1 MNFLE
6 AIILGIVQG
15 LTEFLPVS
23 SSAHVQI
30 ASELMQVPGLSDKNS
45 ATTAF
50 IATIQLGTEAAVLI
64 YFAKDIA
71 RLVKAWFRGV
81 FNSKHRGNADYR
93 MAWLVIIASIPVGLA
108 GYLLREFIQET
119 VRTLWVVAFTMLLFA
134 GILYLADRYGR
145 KQKEVADM
153 TFNTALGFG
162 LGQALAVIP
171 GVSRSGASI
180 SFGLFAGF
188 NRATAARFSFLIG
201 IPAVLASGL
210 IEFKDSY
217 QQLDAAAL
225 SGTIVATI
233 TSFVVGYAV
242 ISGLLK
248 YLNKGSF
255 MPFVIWRLVVG
266 IALLVMLS
274 NGWITA

>member
-30 ASELMQVPGLSDKNS
+30 ASELMQIPGLSDKNS

-81 FNSKHRGNADYR
+81 FNSKARDNSDYK
-93 MAWLVIIASIPVGLA
+93 MAWLVLIASIPVGLV
-108 GYLLREFIQET
+108 GYLLRDFIQDT
-119 VRTLWVVAFTMLLFA
+119 VRTLWVVAFTMILFA
-134 GILYLADRYGR
+134 GILYLADKYGR
-145 KQKEVADM
+145 RQKEVADM
-153 TFNTALGFG
+153 TFNSALGFG

-188 NRATAARFSFLIG
+188 TRAAAARFSFLIG

-210 IEFKDSY
+210 IEFRDSY
-217 QQLDAAAL
+217 QQLDGTAL
-225 SGTIVATI
+225 TGTVIATI
-233 TSFVVGYAV
+233 TSFVVGYLV
-242 ISGLLK
+242 IAGLLK

-266 IALLVMLS
+266 LALLVMLS
-274 NGWITA
+274 NGWISA

>member
-30 ASELMQVPGLSDKNS
+30 ASELMQIPGLSDKNS

-81 FNSKHRGNADYR
+81 FNAKLRDNADYR
-93 MAWLVIIASIPVGLA
+93 MAWLVIIASIPVGLV
-108 GYLLREFIQET
+108 GYLLRDFIQDT
-119 VRTLWVVAFTMLLFA
+119 VRTLWVVAFTMILFA
-134 GILYLADRYGR
+134 AILFLADRYGR
-145 KQKEVADM
+145 RQKEVADV
-153 TFNTALGFG
+153 TFNSAVGFG
-162 LGQALAVIP
+162 LSQALAVIP

-188 NRATAARFSFLIG
+188 TRAAAARFSFLIG

-217 QQLDAAAL
+217 QMLDANAL

-233 TSFVVGYAV
+233 TSFVVGYLV
-242 ISGLLK
+242 IAGLLK

-255 MPFVIWRLVVG
+255 MPFVVWRLVVG
-266 IALLVMLS
+266 FGLLVLLS
-274 NGWITA
+274 NGWISA

>member
-30 ASELMQVPGLSDKNS
+30 ASELMQVPGLSDENS

-119 VRTLWVVAFTMLLFA
+119 VRTLWVVAFTMILFA

-188 NRATAARFSFLIG
+188 NRAAAARFSFLIG

-242 ISGLLK
+242 IAGLLK

-266 IALLVMLS
+266 IGLLVMLS

>member
-108 GYLLREFIQET
+108 GYLFREFIQET
-119 VRTLWVVAFTMLLFA
+119 VRTLWVVAFTMILFA

-188 NRATAARFSFLIG
+188 NRAAAARFSFLIG

-210 IEFKDSY
+210 IELKDSY

-242 ISGLLK
+242 IAGLLK
-248 YLNKGSF
+248 FLNKGSF
-255 MPFVIWRLVVG
+255 MPFVVWRLVVG

>member
-30 ASELMQVPGLSDKNS
+30 ASEIMQVPGLSDKNS

-71 RLVKAWFRGV
+71 RLVKAWFKGL
-81 FNSKHRGNADYR
+81 FSSKHRSNADYK
-93 MAWLVIIASIPVGLA
+93 MAWLVIIASIPVGLV

-119 VRTLWVVAFTMLLFA
+119 VRTLWVVAFTMILFA
-134 GILYLADRYGR
+134 AILYLADRYGR
-145 KQKEVADM
+145 KQKEVSEM
-153 TFNTALGFG
+153 TFNSAVGFG

-188 NRATAARFSFLIG
+188 NRAAAARFSFLIG

-225 SGTIVATI
+225 SGTVVATI
-233 TSFVVGYAV
+233 TSFVVGYLV
-242 ISGLLK
+242 IAGLLK

-255 MPFVIWRLVVG
+255 LPFVIWRLVVG
-266 IALLVMLS
+266 VALLIMLS
-274 NGWITA
+274 NGWISA

>member
-30 ASELMQVPGLSDKNS
+30 ASELMRVPGLSDENS

-64 YFAKDIA
+64 YFAKDIL
-71 RLVKAWFRGV
+71 RLLKAWFKGL
-81 FNSKHRGNADYR
+81 FNSSARDNADYK
-93 MAWLVIIASIPVGLA
+93 MAWLVIFASIPVGVI
-108 GYLLREFIQET
+108 GYVLREFIQET
-119 VRTLWVVAFTMLLFA
+119 VRTLWVVAFTMIIFAIILF
-134 GILYLADRYGR
+134 LADHYGKR
-145 KQKEVADM
+145 QKELKDM
-153 TFNTALGFG
+153 TFNTAIGFG

-188 NRATAARFSFLIG
+188 NRAAAARFSFLIG

-210 IEFKDSY
+210 IEFSGSY
-217 QQLDAAAL
+217 QHLDEAAL

-242 ISGLLK
+242 IAGLLK

-255 MPFVIWRLVVG
+255 MPFVIWRLIVG
-266 IALLVMLS
+266 VALLIMLS
-274 NGWITA
+274 NGWISA

>member
-81 FNSKHRGNADYR
+81 FNAKLRGNADYR

-119 VRTLWVVAFTMLLFA
+119 VRTLWVVAFTMILFA

-145 KQKEVADM
+145 KQKEVSDM

-188 NRATAARFSFLIG
+188 NRAAAARFSFLIG

-242 ISGLLK
+242 IAGLLK

>member
-1 MNFLE
+1 MSFLE

-30 ASELMQVPGLSDKNS
+30 FSELMQVPGLSDKNS

-64 YFAKDIA
+64 YFAKDIS
-71 RLVKAWFRGV
+71 RLLKAWFQGL
-81 FNSKHRGNADYR
+81 FNSNKRNNVDYR
-93 MAWLVIIASIPVGLA
+93 MAWLVIIASIPVGLI

-119 VRTLWVVAFTMLLFA
+119 VRTLWVVAFTMIIFAIILF
-134 GILYLADRYGR
+134 LADYYGK
-145 KQKEVADM
+145 KQKGVEEM

-188 NRATAARFSFLIG
+188 NRAAAARFSFLIG

-217 QQLDAAAL
+217 QYLDAQAL
-225 SGTIVATI
+225 SGTLVATI
-233 TSFVVGYAV
+233 TSFIVGYAV
-242 ISGLLK
+242 IAGLLK

-255 MPFVIWRLVVG
+255 MPFVIWRLIVG
-266 IALLVMLS
+266 VALIVMLS
-274 NGWITA
+274 NGWISA

>member
-1 MNFLE
+1 MTVFQ
-6 AIILGIVQG
+6 AIILGIIQG
-15 LTEFLPVS
+15 FTEFLPVS

-30 ASELMQVPGLSDKNS
+30 ATELFGIKGLSDKNS

-64 YFAKDIA
+64 YFAKDIL
-71 RLVKAWFRGV
+71 RLIKAFFKGLFQPANRSQDFKLAV
-81 FNSKHRGNADYR
+81 FV
-93 MAWLVIIASIPVGLA
+93 LIASIPVGLA
-108 GYLLREFIQET
+108 GLLFRNFFQET
-119 VRTLWVVAFTMLLFA
+119 VRTLWVVAFTMIIFA
-134 GILYLADRYGR
+134 VVLYIADRYSLKG
-145 KQKEVADM
+145 KSIKEMDLRSSLI
-153 TFNTALGFG
+153 FGFG
-162 LGQALAVIP
+162 QMLALFP

-217 QQLDAAAL
+217 ANLDTSQLT
-225 SGTIVATI
+225 GTLLATA
-233 TSFVVGYAV
+233 TSFVVGYLV
-242 ISGLLK
+242 IAGLLK

-255 MPFVIWRLVVG
+255 LPFVIWRLIVG
-266 IALLVMLS
+266 VALIYLLS
-274 NGWITA
+274 AGLISA

>member
-81 FNSKHRGNADYR
+81 FNAKLRGNADYR

-119 VRTLWVVAFTMLLFA
+119 VRTLWVVAFTMILFA

-145 KQKEVADM
+145 KQKQVSDM

-188 NRATAARFSFLIG
+188 NRVAAARFSFLIG

-217 QQLDAAAL
+217 QQLDSAAL

-242 ISGLLK
+242 IAGLLK

-266 IALLVMLS
+266 IVLLVMLS

>member
-30 ASELMQVPGLSDKNS
+30 ASELMQIPGLSDKNS

-50 IATIQLGTEAAVLI
+50 IATIQLGTEAAVLM

-71 RLVKAWFRGV
+71 RLVKAWFRGL
-81 FNSKHRGNADYR
+81 FNSKLRGNSDYK

-119 VRTLWVVAFTMLLFA
+119 VRTLWVVAFTMILFA
-134 GILYLADRYGR
+134 AILYLADRYGR
-145 KQKEVADM
+145 KQKQVSEM

-188 NRATAARFSFLIG
+188 NRAAAARFSFLIG

-242 ISGLLK
+242 IAGLLK

-255 MPFVIWRLVVG
+255 LPFVIWRLVVG
-266 IALLVMLS
+266 IALLIMLS

>member
-81 FNSKHRGNADYR
+81 FNARLRGNADYR

-119 VRTLWVVAFTMLLFA
+119 VRTLWVVAFTMILFA

-145 KQKEVADM
+145 KQKEVSDM

-188 NRATAARFSFLIG
+188 NRAAAARFSFLIG

-217 QQLDAAAL
+217 QQLDTTAL

-242 ISGLLK
+242 IAGLLK

-255 MPFVIWRLVVG
+255 MPFVVWRLVVG

>member
-30 ASELMQVPGLSDKNS
+30 ASELMQIPGLSDKNS

-50 IATIQLGTEAAVLI
+50 IATIQLGTEAAVLM

-71 RLVKAWFRGV
+71 RLVKAWFRGL
-81 FNSKHRGNADYR
+81 FNSKLRGNSDYK

-119 VRTLWVVAFTMLLFA
+119 VRTLWVVAFTMILFA
-134 GILYLADRYGR
+134 AILYLADRYGR
-145 KQKEVADM
+145 KQKQVSEM
-153 TFNTALGFG
+153 TYSTALGFG

-188 NRATAARFSFLIG
+188 NRAAAARFSFLIG

-242 ISGLLK
+242 IAGLLK

-255 MPFVIWRLVVG
+255 LPFVIWRLVVG
-266 IALLVMLS
+266 IALLIMLS

>member
-30 ASELMQVPGLSDKNS
+30 ASELMQIPGLSDKNS

-71 RLVKAWFRGV
+71 RLLKAWFRGV
-81 FNSKHRGNADYR
+81 LNAKLRDNADYR
-93 MAWLVIIASIPVGLA
+93 MAWLVIIASIPVGLV
-108 GYLLREFIQET
+108 GYLLRDFIQDT
-119 VRTLWVVAFTMLLFA
+119 VRTLWVVAFTMILFA
-134 GILYLADRYGR
+134 AILFLADRYGR
-145 KQKEVADM
+145 RQKEVADV
-153 TFNTALGFG
+153 TFNSAVGFG
-162 LGQALAVIP
+162 LSQALAVIP

-188 NRATAARFSFLIG
+188 TRAAAARFSFLIG

-217 QQLDAAAL
+217 QMLDANAL

-233 TSFVVGYAV
+233 TSFVVGYLV
-242 ISGLLK
+242 IAGLLK

-255 MPFVIWRLVVG
+255 MPFVVWRLVVG
-266 IALLVMLS
+266 FGLLVMLS
-274 NGWITA
+274 NGWISA

>member
-30 ASELMQVPGLSDKNS
+30 ASELMQIPGLSDKNS

-81 FNSKHRGNADYR
+81 FNAKLRDNADYR
-93 MAWLVIIASIPVGLA
+93 MAWLVIIASIPVGLV
-108 GYLLREFIQET
+108 GYLLRDFIQDT
-119 VRTLWVVAFTMLLFA
+119 VRTLWVVAFTMILFA
-134 GILYLADRYGR
+134 AILFLADAYGR
-145 KQKEVADM
+145 RQKEVADV
-153 TFNTALGFG
+153 TFNSAVGFG
-162 LGQALAVIP
+162 LSQALAVIP

-188 NRATAARFSFLIG
+188 TRAAAARFSFLIG

-217 QQLDAAAL
+217 QMLDANAL

-233 TSFVVGYAV
+233 TSFVVGYLV
-242 ISGLLK
+242 IAGLLK

-255 MPFVIWRLVVG
+255 MPFVVWRLLVG
-266 IALLVMLS
+266 FGLLVMLS
-274 NGWITA
+274 NGWISA

>member
-1 MNFLE
+1 MNFLQ

-64 YFAKDIA
+64 YFAKDIG
-71 RLVKAWFRGV
+71 RLVSAWFKGFFSSSARA
-81 FNSKHRGNADYR
+81 NADYK
-93 MAWLVIIASIPVGLA
+93 MAWFVIIASIPVGIA
-108 GYLLREFIQET
+108 GLLLRHFIEDT
-119 VRTLWVVAFTMLLFA
+119 VRTLWVIAVTLILFGLILL
-134 GILYLADRYGR
+134 LADRLGS
-145 KQKEVADM
+145 KQKVIKEL
-153 TFNTALGFG
+153 TFGSALGFG
-162 LGQALAVIP
+162 LGQMLSVVP

-180 SFGLFAGF
+180 SFGLLAGF
-188 NRATAARFSFLIG
+188 NRAAAARFSFLIG

-210 IEFKDSY
+210 IQFKDSY
-217 QQLDAAAL
+217 QNLDTDAL
-225 SGTIVATI
+225 TGTLIATV
-233 TSFVVGYAV
+233 TSFIVGYMV
-242 ISGLLK
+242 IAGLLK

-255 MPFVIWRLVVG
+255 MPFVIWRVTVG
-266 IALLVMLS
+266 VGLMVLLSLGLIS
-274 NGWITA
+274 A

>member
-30 ASELMQVPGLSDKNS
+30 ASELMQIPGLSDKNS

-81 FNSKHRGNADYR
+81 LNAKLRDNADYR
-93 MAWLVIIASIPVGLA
+93 MAWLVIIASIPVGLV
-108 GYLLREFIQET
+108 GYLLRDFIQDT
-119 VRTLWVVAFTMLLFA
+119 VRTLWVVAFTMILFA
-134 GILYLADRYGR
+134 AILFLADRYGR
-145 KQKEVADM
+145 RQKEVADV
-153 TFNTALGFG
+153 TFNSAVGFG
-162 LGQALAVIP
+162 LSQALAVIP
-171 GVSRSGASI
+171 GISRSGASI

-188 NRATAARFSFLIG
+188 TRAAAARFSFLIG

-217 QQLDAAAL
+217 QMLDANAL

-233 TSFVVGYAV
+233 TSFVVGYLV
-242 ISGLLK
+242 IAGLLK
-248 YLNKGSF
+248 YLSKGSF
-255 MPFVIWRLVVG
+255 MPFVVWRLVVG
-266 IALLVMLS
+266 FGLLVLLS
-274 NGWITA
+274 NGWISA

>member
-30 ASELMQVPGLSDKNS
+30 ASELMQIPGLSDKNS

-64 YFAKDIA
+64 YFAKDIS

-81 FNSKHRGNADYR
+81 FNAKRRDNADYR
-93 MAWLVIIASIPVGLA
+93 MAWLVIIASIPVGLF
-108 GYLLREFIQET
+108 GYLLRDFIQDT
-119 VRTLWVVAFTMLLFA
+119 VRTLWVVAFTMILFA
-134 GILYLADRYGR
+134 AILFLADRYGR
-145 KQKEVADM
+145 RQKEVADV
-153 TFNTALGFG
+153 TFNSAVGFG
-162 LGQALAVIP
+162 LSQALAVIP

-188 NRATAARFSFLIG
+188 TRAAAARFSFLIG

-217 QQLDAAAL
+217 QMLDANAL

-233 TSFVVGYAV
+233 TSFVVGYLV
-242 ISGLLK
+242 IAGLLK

-255 MPFVIWRLVVG
+255 MPFVVWRLLVG
-266 IALLVMLS
+266 FGLLVMLS
-274 NGWITA
+274 NGWISA

>member
-71 RLVKAWFRGV
+71 RLLKAWFKGL
-81 FNSKHRGNADYR
+81 FNSSARDNADYK
-93 MAWLVIIASIPVGLA
+93 MAWLVIFASIPVGVI
-108 GYLLREFIQET
+108 GYVLREFIQET
-119 VRTLWVVAFTMLLFA
+119 VRTLWVVAFTMIIFAIILF
-134 GILYLADRYGR
+134 LADHYGKR
-145 KQKEVADM
+145 QKELKDM
-153 TFNTALGFG
+153 TFNTAIGFG

-188 NRATAARFSFLIG
+188 NRAAAARFSFLIG

-210 IEFKDSY
+210 IEFSDSY
-217 QQLDAAAL
+217 QHLDEAAL

-242 ISGLLK
+242 IAGLLK

-255 MPFVIWRLVVG
+255 MPFVIWRLLVG
-266 IALLVMLS
+266 VALLIMLS
-274 NGWITA
+274 NGWISA

>member
-1 MNFLE
+1 MTFIQ

-30 ASELMQVPGLSDKNS
+30 VSELLQVPGLSDKNS

-71 RLVKAWFRGV
+71 KLVTAFFKGLFNKAARATEGYKMAWF
-81 FNSKHRGNADYR
+81 
-93 MAWLVIIASIPVGLA
+93 VIIASIPVGLA
-108 GYLLREFIQET
+108 GLLLRHFIEET
-119 VRTLWVVAFTMLLFA
+119 VRTLWVIAFMMILFGLVLL
-134 GILYLADRYGR
+134 LADRYGS
-145 KQKEVADM
+145 KQKAIKELRFGSAI
-153 TFNTALGFG
+153 GFG
-162 LGQALAVIP
+162 LGQMLSVIP

-188 NRATAARFSFLIG
+188 NRAAAARFSFLIG

-217 QQLDAAAL
+217 QNLDSSAL
-225 SGTIVATI
+225 AGTMIATV

-242 ISGLLK
+242 IAGLLK

-255 MPFVIWRLVVG
+255 MPFVIWRVSVG
-266 IALLVMLS
+266 IALLVLLS
-274 NGWITA
+274 LGLIAA

>member
-81 FNSKHRGNADYR
+81 FNARLRGNADYR

-119 VRTLWVVAFTMLLFA
+119 VRTLWVVAFTMILFA

-145 KQKEVADM
+145 KQKEVSDM

-188 NRATAARFSFLIG
+188 NRAAAARFSFLIG

-210 IEFKDSY
+210 VEFKDSY

-242 ISGLLK
+242 IAGLLK

-266 IALLVMLS
+266 IVLLVMLS

>member
-71 RLVKAWFRGV
+71 RLLKAWFKGL
-81 FNSKHRGNADYR
+81 FNSSARDNADYK
-93 MAWLVIIASIPVGLA
+93 MAWLVIFASIPVGLI

-119 VRTLWVVAFTMLLFA
+119 VRTLWVVAFTMIIFAIILF
-134 GILYLADRYGR
+134 LADYYGKR
-145 KQKEVADM
+145 QKELKDM

-188 NRATAARFSFLIG
+188 NRAAAARFSFLIG

-210 IEFKDSY
+210 IEFSDSY
-217 QQLDAAAL
+217 QHLDEAAL

-242 ISGLLK
+242 IAGLLK

-255 MPFVIWRLVVG
+255 MPFVIWRLIVG
-266 IALLVMLS
+266 VALLIMLS
-274 NGWITA
+274 NGWISA

>member
-1 MNFLE
+1 MSFFE
-6 AIILGIVQG
+6 ALILGLVQG

-30 ASELMQVPGLSDKNS
+30 FSELMQVQGLSDKNS

-64 YFAKDIA
+64 YFAKDIG

-81 FNSKHRGNADYR
+81 FDPKARDNSDYK
-93 MAWLVIIASIPVGLA
+93 MAWLVILASIPVGLV
-108 GYLLREFIQET
+108 GYLLRSFIQET
-119 VRTLWVVAFTMLLFA
+119 VRTLWVVAFTMILFA
-134 GILYLADRYGR
+134 GILYLTDRYGR
-145 KQKEVADM
+145 REKQVKDV
-153 TFNTALGFG
+153 TFNSAIGFG
-162 LGQALAVIP
+162 LSQALAVIP

-188 NRATAARFSFLIG
+188 TRAAAARFSFLIG
-201 IPAVLASGL
+201 IPAVLASG
-210 IEFKDSY
+210 IVEFKDSY
-217 QQLDAAAL
+217 QYLDSAAL
-225 SGTIVATI
+225 SGTIVATV
-233 TSFVVGYAV
+233 TSFLVGYVV
-242 ISGLLK
+242 IAGLLK

-266 IALLVMLS
+266 FALLIMLS
-274 NGWITA
+274 NGWISA

>member
-30 ASELMQVPGLSDKNS
+30 ASELMQIPGLSDKNS

-50 IATIQLGTEAAVLI
+50 IATIQLGTEAAVLM

-71 RLVKAWFRGV
+71 RLVKAWFRGL
-81 FNSKHRGNADYR
+81 FNSKLRGNSDYK

-108 GYLLREFIQET
+108 GYLFREFIQET
-119 VRTLWVVAFTMLLFA
+119 VRTLWVVAFTMILFA
-134 GILYLADRYGR
+134 AILYLADRYGR
-145 KQKEVADM
+145 KQKQVSEM

-188 NRATAARFSFLIG
+188 NRAAAARFSFLIG

-242 ISGLLK
+242 IAGLLK

-255 MPFVIWRLVVG
+255 LPFVIWRLVVG
-266 IALLVMLS
+266 IALLIMLS

>member
-30 ASELMQVPGLSDKNS
+30 ASELMQIPGLSDKNS

-50 IATIQLGTEAAVLI
+50 IATIQLGTEAAVMI

-81 FNSKHRGNADYR
+81 FNPKARDNSDYK
-93 MAWLVIIASIPVGLA
+93 MAWLVLIASIPVGLV
-108 GYLLREFIQET
+108 GYLLRDFIQDT
-119 VRTLWVVAFTMLLFA
+119 VRTLWVVAFTMILFA
-134 GILYLADRYGR
+134 GILYLADKYGR
-145 KQKEVADM
+145 RQKEVADM
-153 TFNTALGFG
+153 TFNSALGFG

-188 NRATAARFSFLIG
+188 TRAAAARFSFLIG

-210 IEFKDSY
+210 IEFRDSY
-217 QQLDAAAL
+217 QQLDGTAL
-225 SGTIVATI
+225 TGTVIATI
-233 TSFVVGYAV
+233 TSFVVGYLV
-242 ISGLLK
+242 IAGLLK

-266 IALLVMLS
+266 LALLVMLS
-274 NGWITA
+274 NGWISA

>member
-6 AIILGIVQG
+6 AIILGIIQG

-71 RLVKAWFRGV
+71 RLVKAWFSGI
-81 FNSKHRGNADYR
+81 FNPKARASSDYK
-93 MAWLVIIASIPVGLA
+93 MAWLVLIASIPVGLV
-108 GYLLREFIQET
+108 GYLLRDFIQDT
-119 VRTLWVVAFTMLLFA
+119 VRTLWVVAFTMILFA
-134 GILYLADRYGR
+134 GILFLADKYGR
-145 KQKEVADM
+145 RQKQVADM
-153 TFNTALGFG
+153 TFNSALGFG

-188 NRATAARFSFLIG
+188 TRAAAARFSFLIG

-210 IEFKDSY
+210 IQFKDSY
-217 QQLDAAAL
+217 QQLDESAL
-225 SGTIVATI
+225 SGTVIATI
-233 TSFVVGYAV
+233 TSFVVGYLV
-242 ISGLLK
+242 IAGLLK

-266 IALLVMLS
+266 VGLLVMLS
-274 NGWITA
+274 NGWISA